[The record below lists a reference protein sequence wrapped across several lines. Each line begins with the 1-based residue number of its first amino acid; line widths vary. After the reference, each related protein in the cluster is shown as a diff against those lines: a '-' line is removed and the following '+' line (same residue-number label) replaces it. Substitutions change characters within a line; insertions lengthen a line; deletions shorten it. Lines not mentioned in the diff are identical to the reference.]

1 MAKRVEF
8 EDMDSSGMFGHLM
21 DDSAEK
27 SKHARDS
34 ALKLLEMA
42 NDWEDR
48 ASKLRHLAAVLI
60 LDAQEFAAQTG
71 DLLAIEFPMGDVDT
85 DEDPAGDDEVDE

>member
-8 EDMDSSGMFGHLM
+8 EDMDSTGMFGHLM

-34 ALKLLEMA
+34 ALRLLEMA
-42 NDWEDR
+42 GELEER

-71 DLLAIEFPMGDVDT
+71 DLLAIEFPMGDVEPES
-85 DEDPAGDDEVDE
+85 EDPEEEPDDE